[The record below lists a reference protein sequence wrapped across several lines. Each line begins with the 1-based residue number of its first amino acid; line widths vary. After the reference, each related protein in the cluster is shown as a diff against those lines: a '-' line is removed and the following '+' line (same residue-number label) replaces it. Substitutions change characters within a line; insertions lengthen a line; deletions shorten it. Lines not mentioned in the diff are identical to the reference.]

1 MMQIRRSHERGRVRM
16 GWLDSHHTFSFG
28 SYHDPRFMGFGP
40 LRVINEDRVDPG
52 AGFPTHGHRDM
63 EILSYVVEGALAHE
77 NSTGGGGVIH
87 PGEVQVMSAGAGVHH
102 SEMNGSRV
110 EPVHFLQ
117 IWLVPTTRG
126 AAPRYAQ
133 RDFGRAEGVTL
144 LVSPEG
150 REDSLP
156 IRQDADVYR
165 VRLRD
170 GDAASLALRHRN
182 AWVQV
187 VHGGFALEG
196 ERLEPGDGAALTEVT
211 ALALTARAPEGLAEA
226 LLFDLP

>member
-63 EILSYVVEGALAHE
+63 EILSYVVEGALAHQD
-77 NSTGGGGVIH
+77 STGGGGVIQ
-87 PGEVQVMSAGAGVHH
+87 PGEVQVMSAGSGVHH

-110 EPVHFLQ
+110 APVHFLQ
-117 IWLVPTTRG
+117 IWLVPTSRG

-133 RDFGRAEGVTL
+133 RDFGREEGVTL

-150 REDSLP
+150 RDGSLS

-165 VRLRD
+165 VRSRD
-170 GDAASLALRHRN
+170 GASTSLALRHPN

-187 VHGGFALEG
+187 VHGSFSLAG
-196 ERLEPGDGAALTEVT
+196 ERLEAGDGAALTEV
-211 ALALTARAPEGLAEA
+211 ASLSLTARAPEDLAEA
-226 LLFDLP
+226 LVFDLP